1 MEQKKQYYG
10 VDVVKFILA
19 LLVAGRHMIQV
30 FYAQES
36 PWRLT
41 VGSWLSNL
49 AVPFFFTVA
58 GFLLFRKICGT
69 ERTAGERSGKKK
81 ENGNWK
87 RKRSKRNRG
96 WKWK

>member
-49 AVPFFFTVA
+49 AVPFSLPSPDFFC
-58 GFLLFRKICGT
+58 F
-69 ERTAGERSGKKK
+69 
-81 ENGNWK
+81 GNL
-87 RKRSKRNRG
+87 RD
-96 WKWK
+96 

>member
-81 ENGNWK
+81 ETDGDK
-87 RKRSKRNRG
+87 AETSADYV
-96 WKWK
+96 

>member
-49 AVPFFFTVA
+49 AVPV
-58 GFLLFRKICGT
+58 FLYRRRI
-69 ERTAGERSGKKK
+69 SSVS
-81 ENGNWK
+81 ENL
-87 RKRSKRNRG
+87 RD
-96 WKWK
+96 